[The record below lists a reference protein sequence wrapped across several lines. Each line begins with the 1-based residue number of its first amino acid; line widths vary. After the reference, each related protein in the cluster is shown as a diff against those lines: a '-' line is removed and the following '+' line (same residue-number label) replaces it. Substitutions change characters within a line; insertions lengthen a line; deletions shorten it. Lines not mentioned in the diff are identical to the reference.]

1 MKELEILLGNR
12 WVLKSENKELY
23 YKIRDAAGEIR
34 KFTSEKM
41 GCHLIENALLVKLE
55 KIPVIPETFMGV
67 QDFTSKEE
75 YAFLCVLLMF
85 LEDKDAGEQFIL
97 SQLTEYVAVN
107 MPGETVDWTM
117 YTNRRRLIKVLR
129 YAISQKMLK
138 ITDGSDDAFMDS
150 DTGEVLYESTG
161 ASRYFMRTF
170 SRDIMGYARPE
181 DFQQSEWFDIDE
193 DKGIARR
200 QRVYKR
206 LLFSPG
212 MYKRD
217 GSQEDFEY
225 LKYYGHR
232 LSDDLE
238 KMFDCR
244 MHIHRGSAYMML
256 GEDCHMGKDFPS
268 GNVLSDIVLLVLG
281 KLQEKIRSRQ
291 WKTES
296 DETCVV
302 SDLEFE
308 QVIQTVKREYAG
320 GFAKKYREMPDG
332 EFTSIITEEME
343 RWMFIK
349 VLQETRQVRIY
360 PAAGKICGRYPEDFE
375 QKLERNLMKKE
386 QGKMESEEEA

>member
-161 ASRYFMRTF
+161 
-170 SRDIMGYARPE
+170 
-181 DFQQSEWFDIDE
+181 
-193 DKGIARR
+193 
-200 QRVYKR
+200 
-206 LLFSPG
+206 
-212 MYKRD
+212 
-217 GSQEDFEY
+217 
-225 LKYYGHR
+225 
-232 LSDDLE
+232 
-238 KMFDCR
+238 
-244 MHIHRGSAYMML
+244 
-256 GEDCHMGKDFPS
+256 
-268 GNVLSDIVLLVLG
+268 
-281 KLQEKIRSRQ
+281 
-291 WKTES
+291 
-296 DETCVV
+296 
-302 SDLEFE
+302 
-308 QVIQTVKREYAG
+308 
-320 GFAKKYREMPDG
+320 
-332 EFTSIITEEME
+332 TEEHCQSAE
-343 RWMFIK
+343 R
-349 VLQETRQVRIY
+349 T
-360 PAAGKICGRYPEDFE
+360 
-375 QKLERNLMKKE
+375 
-386 QGKMESEEEA
+386 